1 MKKLP
6 TTEKSPKL
14 DLLRNQEGLDV
25 KSKKTKRG
33 LVVFGKIALVLF
45 IVVAILGALFSYKLM
60 TASKNIFSEN
70 EDESII
76 QQIKKLVF
84 SKDKYLAGEEEG
96 RTNILLLGMGGEG
109 HQGAYLT
116 DTIIVV
122 SIKYN
127 GQDTEKDVSMI
138 SIPRDLYVKVDNQ
151 NYYRINSLYTLGK
164 VNQDEYESGMTLI
177 NDAISNIT
185 GLPIHY
191 YVRAD
196 FDGFKKVI
204 DSLDGIEVYVDN
216 SFYDAEYP
224 TENYGYQTVVFKKGT
239 SQMDGD
245 KALKFARSRHGVTL
259 SGEGSEASDFSRAKR
274 QQKILVAVRDK
285 ALSLETI
292 INPKKISEGM
302 EALGDHIRTNLEPWE
317 TMRLTEM
324 AQEINRDEIINK
336 VVDHGESGLLYSTT
350 ASSGAYVLLPK
361 EDDYSAIKSF
371 CQNIFDVKYL
381 KREDARI
388 EVLNGTSQS
397 GLAQDIA
404 DQLSAEDYNIVS
416 IGNATALTDTPD
428 TTIIYTFGEQ
438 TKETTLKKLKEKFG
452 ASKIETL
459 DDRSKIVDPKTTR
472 DITVDIIILLG
483 PDSNSL
489 AKQ

>member
-204 DSLDGIEVYVDN
+204 DS
-216 SFYDAEYP
+216 
-224 TENYGYQTVVFKKGT
+224 
-239 SQMDGD
+239 
-245 KALKFARSRHGVTL
+245 
-259 SGEGSEASDFSRAKR
+259 
-274 QQKILVAVRDK
+274 
-285 ALSLETI
+285 
-292 INPKKISEGM
+292 
-302 EALGDHIRTNLEPWE
+302 
-317 TMRLTEM
+317 
-324 AQEINRDEIINK
+324 
-336 VVDHGESGLLYSTT
+336 
-350 ASSGAYVLLPK
+350 
-361 EDDYSAIKSF
+361 
-371 CQNIFDVKYL
+371 
-381 KREDARI
+381 
-388 EVLNGTSQS
+388 
-397 GLAQDIA
+397 
-404 DQLSAEDYNIVS
+404 
-416 IGNATALTDTPD
+416 
-428 TTIIYTFGEQ
+428 
-438 TKETTLKKLKEKFG
+438 
-452 ASKIETL
+452 
-459 DDRSKIVDPKTTR
+459 
-472 DITVDIIILLG
+472 
-483 PDSNSL
+483 
-489 AKQ
+489 